1 MKRILQIIMICIL
14 FIPLLV
20 NAETCDNDKITISS
34 IELENKSNNVEELDN
49 ATSSYNN
56 ININLNMSNVG
67 DNIKYKIVIKNDSN
81 KDYYLNKKSIKTSS
95 NYIDY
100 NVESGDNSN
109 IVKAKTAKAFYLNI
123 LYKKQ
128 VPADT
133 FENGSFNDEI
143 TMKVNLSS
151 DNIRNPNTGIK
162 YYLIIAFIIIIM
174 IVTAISLKNKRKNNR
189 FEFLIIG
196 LALFLPIGVKALCSV
211 DININSKII
220 IDKPIVCGSF
230 ENDSWSDISYNV
242 KNGNDACYHVGDT
255 KEVELNGLGTHT
267 VRIANKS
274 TPDECSNSDFSQT
287 ACGFVIEFAD
297 IISLTSMNST
307 GTNVG
312 GWPASGMRTY
322 LNSDIYNALPD
333 NLKDLI
339 VETTVVSGHGST
351 SGETNFSSID
361 KLYLLSTHE
370 VWKDDDENPSSGIDY
385 ADTAY
390 NNTRQ
395 LDYYELLNVT
405 LSNYSEEKKQY
416 NGSNYYWWFR
426 SAFSNSMSNFVLVF
440 WDGNFG
446 NSYASNSNGVS
457 PAFRIG

>member
-255 KEVELNGLGTHT
+255 KEVELDGFGTHT

-274 TPDECSNSDFSQT
+274 TPSECEQTIFSET
-287 ACGFVIEFAD
+287 ACGFVVEFSD
-297 IISLTSMNST
+297 IIVGYTSISNS
-307 GTNVG
+307 G
-312 GWPASGMRTY
+312 GWPASSIRSY
-322 LNSDIYNALPD
+322 LNDDILNSLPF
-333 NLKDLI
+333 DLRKEI
-339 VETTVVSGHGST
+339 INTRVISGHGSDT
-351 SGETNFSSID
+351 DDNYVSID
-361 KLYLLSTHE
+361 ELYLLSPHE
-370 VWKDDDENPSSGIDY
+370 VWEDISGGNLF
-385 ADTAY
+385 DTSY
-390 NNTRQ
+390 ENTRQ
-395 LDYYELLNVT
+395 LDYYSGIGVT
-405 LSNYSEEKKQY
+405 NGNYSGAEKNYNGIHNFWLLRSYVCYYPTSYTYVSY
-416 NGSNYYWWFR
+416 NGSDYDP
-426 SAFSNSMSNFVLVF
+426 
-440 WDGNFG
+440 DGSDFYG
-446 NSYASNSNGVS
+446 LS
-457 PAFRIG
+457 PAFRIGLNTKY